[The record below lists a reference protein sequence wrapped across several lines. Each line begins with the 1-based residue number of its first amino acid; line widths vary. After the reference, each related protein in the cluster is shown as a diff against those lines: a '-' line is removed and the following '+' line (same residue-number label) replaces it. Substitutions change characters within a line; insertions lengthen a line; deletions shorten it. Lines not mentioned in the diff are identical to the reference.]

1 MENKEI
7 KRKEIKKKSYER
19 IINTNFQNIEDEDN
33 ILENESKFS
42 VEIILYEEEI
52 GIIIREIGETKDD
65 NLDLYEKYYSYDEL
79 KEMND
84 IFAVKKNLGKIY
96 DSLLAKFDGKVD
108 VVSMEGDNIIINLKY
123 MIDDSEIEV
132 SLEIPLIQKN
142 EDEVKNLKDSIIE
155 LKKQK
160 KYYKKEVDKLKE
172 EIRMLKE
179 KENNISNDLNNIR
192 KEMDY
197 MKNFMKENF
206 SYFSNQEEKSI
217 EKPDLDVQVPP
228 KLIKSDNIEY
238 KELSK
243 ECPCI
248 KEPTKIDIQNVEQKV
263 EEKKEEEKK
272 NEIKEEKQEE
282 PIPLY
287 KTPVPIPV
295 VSTIG
300 QPQISQPMSICSEE
314 NIINCSETT
323 FLSIFKLDNKIK
335 I

>member
-142 EDEVKNLKDSIIE
+142 EDEVKNLKDSII
-155 LKKQK
+155 
-160 KYYKKEVDKLKE
+160 
-172 EIRMLKE
+172 
-179 KENNISNDLNNIR
+179 
-192 KEMDY
+192 
-197 MKNFMKENF
+197 
-206 SYFSNQEEKSI
+206 
-217 EKPDLDVQVPP
+217 
-228 KLIKSDNIEY
+228 
-238 KELSK
+238 
-243 ECPCI
+243 
-248 KEPTKIDIQNVEQKV
+248 
-263 EEKKEEEKK
+263 
-272 NEIKEEKQEE
+272 
-282 PIPLY
+282 
-287 KTPVPIPV
+287 
-295 VSTIG
+295 
-300 QPQISQPMSICSEE
+300 
-314 NIINCSETT
+314 
-323 FLSIFKLDNKIK
+323 
-335 I
+335 